1 VERVLQYKEREMS
14 EKLYNGITPKND
26 NLTVAEWGGRVH
38 NVRRE
43 PMAVE
48 LHKRLKEKL
57 KNESK

>member
-1 VERVLQYKEREMS
+1 MS